1 MNVVL
6 LSTYELGH
14 QPFGLASPAAW
25 LRRAGAHVTC
35 LDLAVDVLLPEV
47 ITDAALIAFYL
58 PMHTATRLALDLIQQ
73 LRRLNPQSHVC
84 AYGLYAPLNA
94 ELLHGLGVQTLIGGE
109 FEAALVALYEELGED
124 QASMKSAQTSALS
137 ASSIP
142 PSAFQKRHAT
152 YTILEKLD
160 FITPDRSD
168 LLPLERYA
176 ALDMGTGERRLVGY
190 TEASRGCKHQCRHC
204 PIVPIYNGRFRIVA
218 RDIVL
223 ADIRQQLAAGAK
235 HISFG
240 DPDFFN
246 GPGHAIPLV
255 QALHAEHPQLS
266 YDVIIKIEHILKHA
280 ELLPILRDTGCLFV
294 TSAVESSDDHVLT
307 IIDKRHTR
315 ENFVHAAALMRQL
328 GLQLNPTFVT
338 FTPWT
343 TRAAYCDL
351 LALIAELDLVE
362 HVAPIQYAI
371 RLLIPEGSKLLELAE
386 TQALIRPF
394 DRQALCYPWL
404 HPDPGMD
411 ALYEQLRGVVVQ
423 RGLSRREIF
432 AQVWQL
438 AHQSEALPGGLFD
451 QASKP
456 IPHLSEPWYC

>member
-1 MNVVL
+1 MKVVL
-6 LSTYELGH
+6 VSTYELGH

-25 LRRAGAHVTC
+25 LRRAGADVLC
-35 LDLAVDVLLPEV
+35 LDLAVDTMQPEAF
-47 ITDAALIAFYL
+47 TDAVLVCFYL
-58 PMHTATRLALDLIQQ
+58 PMHTATRLALDVIRQVHK
-73 LRRLNPQSHVC
+73 LNPQAHVC

-94 ELLHGLGVQTLIGGE
+94 ALLHELGVQTLIGGE
-109 FEAALVALYEELGED
+109 FEAALVELYEGVIRGAGERGNGEFD
-124 QASMKSAQTSALS
+124 DYPYST
-137 ASSIP
+137 
-142 PSAFQKRHAT
+142 F
-152 YTILEKLD
+152 TILEKLE
-160 FITPDRSD
+160 FIRPDRSD
-168 LLPLERYA
+168 LALLERYA
-176 ALDMGTGERRLVGY
+176 ALDMGTGERRMVGY

-218 RDIVL
+218 RNVVL
-223 ADIRQQLAAGAK
+223 ADIRQQVEAGAR

-266 YDVIIKIEHILKHA
+266 YDVIIKVEHLLKHA

-294 TSAVESSDDHVLT
+294 TSAVESCDNRVLH
-307 IIDKRHTR
+307 ILDKQHSR
-315 ENFVHAAALMRQL
+315 EDFVRAVQHMRQL
-328 GLQLNPTFVT
+328 GLHLSPTFVT

-343 TRAAYCDL
+343 TRASYCEL
-351 LALIAELDLVE
+351 LSLIAELDLVE

-371 RLLIPEGSKLLELAE
+371 RLLIPEGSKLLELE
-386 TQALIRPF
+386 QTQALIGPF
-394 DRQALCYPWL
+394 DRQALCYPWQ
-404 HPDPGMD
+404 HPDPSMD
-411 ALYEQLRGVVVQ
+411 ELHAQLRGLIMQ

-432 AQVWQL
+432 TQVWEL
-438 AHQSEALPGGLFD
+438 AQQNKPLPSGLFE